1 VLLDEAAAYIAII
14 AIAESWE
21 PESGGSVSRLLLVSN
36 RLPLT
41 AERKRGKLTLTPS
54 AGGLATGLHSVH
66 DPGTGLWF
74 GWSGLFDR
82 PAGYVP
88 ETDEW
93 ARRGCV
99 PVPLTRTEIRD
110 YYEAFGNGVVWPLFH
125 SLIDRMPLRPRGWA
139 VYDRVNQRF
148 ADAVLAE
155 LRPDDVVWVHDYQLM
170 RVPAQIRADAP
181 HARIGFF
188 LHIPFP
194 SVEIFSAL
202 PGRERVLEGL
212 LGADL
217 IGFHTA
223 GYLRNFADAVERLL
237 GLPVHRDVVVHGG
250 REVRLGVF
258 PMGADIARYADPA
271 PSRSRSPR
279 PPLDRRLLLG
289 VDRLDYTKGIPRRL
303 LSFEQL
309 LETHHELRG
318 RVCLL
323 QIAVPS
329 RTDVPA
335 YRRFRRQIDG
345 LVGRINGAYGTSAW
359 TPVQY
364 MARPVS
370 REQLVGLYRSCD
382 VMVVTPVRDGMNL
395 VAKEFVASRVD
406 EDGVLVLSEF
416 AGAADEL
423 HESLLVNPYDIEH
436 VAETLHDA
444 LLMPPDERRA
454 RMRSMRQRVLR
465 ADAAWWARSFL
476 AALRGSGAH
485 HTAPHERRTRTVLD
499 AAVRQIVVRAAA
511 SAPHRLLL
519 LDYDGTLTALAPTPR
534 LAAPDRSLLSL
545 LRTLAEQPGTSVH
558 ITSGRDRATLDA
570 WLGALPVALH
580 AEHGLWSRAS
590 AGAEWTRADV
600 AVALPREDDILA
612 LLEDAVRR
620 IPGTL
625 IERKSTGIAWHY
637 RLADPALAG
646 PEVRRLQSA
655 ISRLLDGESAEVH
668 TGHRVLEVRPSGVD
682 KGSAIVPALAALA
695 PGTAIVAIGDDRTDE
710 QLFAALPPDAL
721 TIHVGDGLTRAR
733 LRLGSVAEVRLLL
746 ADLTRGAS
754 GDQCPPFRASLTAA
768 VSAGTISA
776 ASPTIP

>member
-1 VLLDEAAAYIAII
+1 M
-14 AIAESWE
+14 
-21 PESGGSVSRLLLVSN
+21 SRLLLVSN

-41 AERKRGKLTLTPS
+41 AERKRGKLTLKPS

-74 GWSGLFDR
+74 GWSGLYDR
-82 PAGYVP
+82 PAGFTP
-88 ETDEW
+88 ASDEW

-99 PVPLTRTEIRD
+99 PVPLTRTEVRD

-125 SLIDRMPLRPRGWA
+125 SLIDRMPLRPGPWA
-139 VYDRVNQRF
+139 TYERVNQRF
-148 ADAVLAE
+148 ADAVAAE

-170 RVPAQIRADAP
+170 RVPAQIRARAP
-181 HARIGFF
+181 DARIGFF

-223 GYLRNFADAVERLL
+223 GYLHNFAAAIERLL
-237 GLPVHRDVVVHGG
+237 GLPVHRDVVIYGG

-258 PMGADIARYADPA
+258 PMGADIARFADPA
-271 PSRSRSPR
+271 PSRSRAPR

-303 LSFEQL
+303 LSFEKL
-309 LETHHELRG
+309 LDAHPELRG
-318 RVCLL
+318 RVCML

-335 YRRFRRQIDG
+335 YKRFRRQIDA

-364 MARPVS
+364 VARPVS
-370 REQLVGLYRSCD
+370 QEQLVGLYRSCD

-423 HESLLVNPYDIEH
+423 HEAVLVNPYDLDR
-436 VAETLHDA
+436 VADALRDA
-444 LLMPPDERRA
+444 LLMAPDERRA
-454 RMRSMRQRVLR
+454 RMRSMRRRVLH
-465 ADAAWWARSFL
+465 ADASWWARSFL
-476 AALRGSGAH
+476 AALRETEAH
-485 HTAPHERRTRTVLD
+485 QSAAHGRRTRTALD
-499 AAVRQIVVRAAA
+499 AAVRRLVVRAAE

-519 LDYDGTLTALAPTPR
+519 LDYDGTLTALAPTPG

-545 LRTLAEQPGTSVH
+545 LRTLAEQPATSVH
-558 ITSGRDRATLDA
+558 VASGRDRATLDA
-570 WLGALPVALH
+570 WLGGLPVGLH
-580 AEHGLWSRAS
+580 AEHGLWSRFA

-600 AVALPREDDILA
+600 AVVLPRQSDILA

-637 RLADPALAG
+637 RLADPKLAG
-646 PEVRRLQSA
+646 AEVRRLRSTLA
-655 ISRLLDGESAEVH
+655 RLLEGEVAEVH

-682 KGSAIVPALAALA
+682 KGTAIAPALAGL
-695 PGTAIVAIGDDRTDE
+695 PQGTAIIAIGDDRTDE
-710 QLFAALPPDAL
+710 QLFSALPPDAM
-721 TIHVGDGLTRAR
+721 TIYVGDGLSRAR
-733 LRLGSVAEVRLLL
+733 LRLSSVAEVRLLL
-746 ADLTRGAS
+746 ADLTR
-754 GDQCPPFRASLTAA
+754 AA
-768 VSAGTISA
+768 PDRVAGSDAPATDSEPA
-776 ASPTIP
+776 MSRLLEVVD